1 MVKLVI
7 IEDEPDIG
15 ATLAYNFTRE
25 GFKVWRQD
33 NGRLGL
39 DLVREKVP
47 DVVLLDLM
55 LPGLDGLELCRSI
68 RADPLLRDTFVIMVT
83 ARGEESDALVGLGL
97 GADDYVRKP
106 FKMRELIARVRAVLR
121 RGRVRD
127 VASTEV
133 VRCGPLMIDTVRH
146 EITCDGQPLQ
156 FTATEFR
163 LLHVLATG
171 AGRVY
176 TRDQLLNK
184 VIGDNAV
191 VIDRNIDVH
200 VRSIRRKLGPARDF
214 IQTIRGIGY
223 RLVTRDA

>member
-25 GFKVWRQD
+25 GFKVWREA

-39 DLVREKVP
+39 DLVREKSP
-47 DVVLLDLM
+47 EVVLLDVM

-68 RADPLLRDTFVIMVT
+68 RADPLLRDTFIVMLT
-83 ARGEESDALVGLGL
+83 ARGEESDLLLGLGL

-127 VASTEV
+127 ADSTEV
-133 VRCGPLMIDTVRH
+133 VRCGPLLVDSVRH
-146 EITCDGQPLQ
+146 EVTCEGQSLQ
-156 FTATEFR
+156 LTATEFR
-163 LLHVLATG
+163 LLHVLAAGT
-171 AGRVY
+171 GRVY

-223 RLVTRDA
+223 RLAVPGA